1 LIYSRKLKERF
12 AKTSEKRFVS
22 GEKKPNR
29 TPKKIVG
36 INLKLNKMKKVFY
49 SSLILLLTFFI
60 FSCSNENEQNDNT
73 LNSKQLSEKLSK
85 NSEFISFANNYV
97 KSFIN
102 YSNYQRN
109 ILNNNYYR
117 NSNVTSNNSG
127 NFLTDISNESLTIDE
142 VEQVHLNY
150 SLDFNKVVDF
160 KNSMDNFLYS
170 FCVNNPEVLEVSSQ
184 QEFEQIILDAM
195 DIAYLDGTFVIDNI
209 LISETN
215 SNLTADEI
223 WNCAKQ
229 AVGIG
234 FLSYL
239 SIKGLK
245 AAGATIITKAFTKF
259 ISKFAGPIGT
269 AIMVADFGFCLYGE
283 SQD

>member
-1 LIYSRKLKERF
+1 
-12 AKTSEKRFVS
+12 
-22 GEKKPNR
+22 
-29 TPKKIVG
+29 
-36 INLKLNKMKKVFY
+36 MKKVFY
-49 SSLILLLTFFI
+49 SSLILLFTFFI

-109 ILNNNYYR
+109 ILNNNNYYR
-117 NSNVTSNNSG
+117 NSDVTSNNSG
-127 NFLTDISNESLTIDE
+127 NFLTDISNESLTINE

-160 KNSMDNFLYS
+160 KNLMDNSLYS
-170 FCVNNPEVLEVSSQ
+170 FCIHNPEVLEVSSQ

-195 DIAYLDGTFVIDNI
+195 DIAYLDGTLVIDYI

-223 WNCAKQ
+223 WNCVKQ
-229 AVGIG
+229 AAGIG

-245 AAGATIITKAFTKF
+245 AAGSTIITKAFTKF